1 MLPFIVAA
9 SGVDDSQQEGTY
21 TKHTGGILTLTV
33 HSELSK
39 PIHNQVK
46 LPLEELKL
54 WKEFNNTVFKLPK
67 EN

>member
-9 SGVDDSQQEGTY
+9 SGVDDSQWEGTY

-39 PIHNQVK
+39 PIHNQVATGTGGVK
-46 LPLEELKL
+46 ALEG
-54 WKEFNNTVFKLPK
+54 VQ
-67 EN
+67 